1 MTVQIDIDDKQW
13 AEART
18 LAEELKIDYNKVL
31 IKAFRSILRNLRR
44 EKLKTMNIAEK
55 EEQHRG
61 SYEKH
66 PVGPDEF
73 YVDEERLIEA
83 WKEL

>member
-31 IKAFRSILRNLRR
+31 IKVFRSILRNLRR
-44 EKLKTMNIAEK
+44 EKLKTMTIAEK
-55 EEQHRG
+55 EEQHRR

-66 PVGPDEF
+66 PLGRMNF
-73 YVDEERLIEA
+73 TST
-83 WKEL
+83 KNG